1 MFLWNL
7 IWLNVLK
14 RLIRAACRLAFHKT
28 ASSGFSMSKKPGAP
42 SQYSDALC
50 LTSKLHRCGTS
61 PATRFGRCRQSAWA
75 LLLRTCTPGVCCAR
89 NSVRPGPK
97 RQRCRPPCN
106 TKKRG
111 GRNAVWQVWQVI
123 DAPPDPLSLKNSMFV
138 QSSFH
143 PLDSRNKINGA
154 VCKKLWKTG
163 GFPKQGN
170 K

>member
-42 SQYSDALC
+42 NQYSDALC

-106 TKKRG
+106 TKKKG
-111 GRNAVWQVWQVI
+111 GSKRSVTGVTGDRCPTW
-123 DAPPDPLSLKNSMFV
+123 PPFP
-138 QSSFH
+138 
-143 PLDSRNKINGA
+143 
-154 VCKKLWKTG
+154 WKTACL
-163 GFPKQGN
+163 FKVVFIHLIPEIK
-170 K
+170 